1 MGTCSSVPSGQDPQD
16 QCPVQDVATC
26 GTDGSCNGSGACRR
40 YAAGT
45 VCVMATCAT
54 TSAVTPNATCSSG
67 GTCVTPA
74 NLSCVPYACATGAC
88 KTTCAGNTDCG
99 GAPYVC
105 TGTTCGTA
113 TNVSVQLAMREL
125 NATDQAVMPD
135 FKLFN
140 NGTTPIPLPE
150 MTLRYWFT
158 RDTAIAQTAWVD
170 FATIGAANITLSLV
184 AVSPAKTNA
193 DYYLQVGFAT
203 AAGSLGAG
211 GNTGNIQARFSKND
225 FSTYNEANDY
235 SYTASGA
242 FMTTTKVTAYRLGV
256 LVYGTEP
263 P

>member
-1 MGTCSSVPSGQDPQD
+1 M
-16 QCPVQDVATC
+16 
-26 GTDGSCNGSGACRR
+26 
-40 YAAGT
+40 
-45 VCVMATCAT
+45 
-54 TSAVTPNATCSSG
+54 
-67 GTCVTPA
+67 
-74 NLSCVPYACATGAC
+74 
-88 KTTCAGNTDCG
+88 
-99 GAPYVC
+99 C

-113 TNVSVQLAMREL
+113 TNVSVQVAMREP

-170 FATIGAANITLSLV
+170 FADDRGRQHHAIARRCQPGQDERGLL
-184 AVSPAKTNA
+184 PA
-193 DYYLQVGFAT
+193 GRIRH
-203 AAGSLGAG
+203 GGGEPGGG

-225 FSTYNEANDY
+225 FSNYNEANDY
-235 SYTASGA
+235 SYTASGS